1 MWHVSTKAKQPGWFV
16 PADANPKKRGSW
28 AEGWKGGEVVQPP
41 QTPHGSG
48 GGGGGEEQWPDPLRV
63 LRFAQESEAESKGAH
78 RDNAETR
85 NDTSRLDDMLAG
97 RSHRP

>member
-16 PADANPKKRGSW
+16 PADVNPKKRGSW
-28 AEGWKGGEVVQPP
+28 AEGWKGGEVVEPP
-41 QTPHGSG
+41 PHGSG
-48 GGGGGEEQWPDPLRV
+48 GGDEWPDPRRV
-63 LRFAQESEAESKGAH
+63 LRFAQESEAECKGAY

-97 RSHRP
+97 TSF